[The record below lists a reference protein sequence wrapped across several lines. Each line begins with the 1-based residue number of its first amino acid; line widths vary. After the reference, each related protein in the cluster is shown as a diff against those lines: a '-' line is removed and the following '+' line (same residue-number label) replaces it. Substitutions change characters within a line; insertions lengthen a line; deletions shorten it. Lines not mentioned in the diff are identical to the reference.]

1 MSSQLRSRIGAA
13 RLVLESV
20 VGTCAHKAAS
30 RTQCVALLAEV
41 KQATL
46 QGSLSVDDMATLSS
60 LAVGVAWA
68 GADAQTVAE
77 AFVPAQ
83 KMSRS
88 KMQDWTSIHEFLLQE
103 EWDHMQSDKASLSS
117 IMDIVL
123 NRVVLTG
130 GRCLA
135 EPSLKHLTS
144 LVLAL
149 SEKPEVLVVMEA
161 SKKYLM
167 MNHVRLEL
175 KRLVR
180 RAEQP
185 AVYIE
190 QLPPSIDIYRSLYPA
205 LVTGAYAAG
214 KAPVNCPLDVK
225 AMHSISMSFRCRG
238 GGGVAQ
244 QMPMVQHP
252 QQQQQQV
259 FGQMERF
266 AGFILQGMSQM
277 QGVQNK
283 LLEHLSLN
291 SGMASGSSSSSA
303 GMTWTASG
311 SASRLAMGPG
321 SGSGHAAAM
330 QNSLSVQALA
340 INRAKPLVHAET
352 LPALAP
358 PDAALAPPDA
368 ALAPADAA
376 LAPAD
381 AALAP
386 PHAALAPPDAALADS
401 AVGGATALLGMLEE
415 REVEKKEEVKAK
427 KAMAKAMGKAKHA
440 DEATVK
446 KEIAVT
452 PTKAKPAAKAV
463 SPTAKSAAKI
473 KRKNSVAEES
483 VVKAPKKPPSYG
495 VERSR
500 KQVMCRTGISHHKQV
515 LNAKLIN
522 I

>member
-1 MSSQLRSRIGAA
+1 
-13 RLVLESV
+13 
-20 VGTCAHKAAS
+20 
-30 RTQCVALLAEV
+30 VALLAEV

-46 QGSLSVDDMATLSS
+46 QGSLSVDDMANLSS

-68 GADAQTVAE
+68 EADVQIVAE

-83 KMSRS
+83 KMSRN

-123 NRVVLTG
+123 KRVVLTG

-161 SKKYLM
+161 SKKHLM

-214 KAPVNCPLDVK
+214 KGPVNCPLEVK
-225 AMHSISMSFRCRG
+225 AIHSISMSFRCRGG

-266 AGFILQGMSQM
+266 AGFHSPRH
-277 QGVQNK
+277 
-283 LLEHLSLN
+283 E
-291 SGMASGSSSSSA
+291 
-303 GMTWTASG
+303 
-311 SASRLAMGPG
+311 
-321 SGSGHAAAM
+321 
-330 QNSLSVQALA
+330 
-340 INRAKPLVHAET
+340 
-352 LPALAP
+352 
-358 PDAALAPPDA
+358 PDAR
-368 ALAPADAA
+368 
-376 LAPAD
+376 
-381 AALAP
+381 
-386 PHAALAPPDAALADS
+386 S
-401 AVGGATALLGMLEE
+401 AEQAT
-415 REVEKKEEVKAK
+415 
-427 KAMAKAMGKAKHA
+427 
-440 DEATVK
+440 
-446 KEIAVT
+446 
-452 PTKAKPAAKAV
+452 
-463 SPTAKSAAKI
+463 
-473 KRKNSVAEES
+473 
-483 VVKAPKKPPSYG
+483 
-495 VERSR
+495 
-500 KQVMCRTGISHHKQV
+500 
-515 LNAKLIN
+515 
-522 I
+522 

>member
-1 MSSQLRSRIGAA
+1 
-13 RLVLESV
+13 
-20 VGTCAHKAAS
+20 
-30 RTQCVALLAEV
+30 
-41 KQATL
+41 
-46 QGSLSVDDMATLSS
+46 
-60 LAVGVAWA
+60 
-68 GADAQTVAE
+68 
-77 AFVPAQ
+77 
-83 KMSRS
+83 
-88 KMQDWTSIHEFLLQE
+88 MQDWTSIHEFLLQE
-103 EWDHMQSDKASLSS
+103 EWDHMQSDKATLSS

-123 NRVVLTG
+123 KRVVLTG

-161 SKKYLM
+161 SKKHLM

-214 KAPVNCPLDVK
+214 KGPVNCPLEVK
-225 AMHSISMSFRCRG
+225 AIHSISMSFRCRGGG

-291 SGMASGSSSSSA
+291 STMATGSSSSSA
-303 GMTWTASG
+303 GMTSTASG
-311 SASRLAMGPG
+311 SASSLAMGSVALG
-321 SGSGHAAAM
+321 SGSHHAAAI

-340 INRAKPLVHAET
+340 INRAKPLVHAES

-358 PDAALAPPDA
+358 PEAVLAPPDA
-368 ALAPADAA
+368 ALAPADSA

-381 AALAP
+381 VD
-386 PHAALAPPDAALADS
+386 LAPPDAALADAEPGDS
-401 AVGGATALLGMLEE
+401 AVGGAMALLGMLDE
-415 REVEKKEEVKAK
+415 REAEKKEETKAK
-427 KAMAKAMGKAKHA
+427 KAKAKAKGNAKTA
-440 DEATVK
+440 GEATHE
-446 KEIAVT
+446 KEVAVT
-452 PTKAKPAAKAV
+452 PTKAKPAAKTV
-463 SPTAKSAAKI
+463 SPTAKSAAKL
-473 KRKNSVAEES
+473 KRKSSVAEES
-483 VVKAPKKPPSYG
+483 VVTAPKKPPHYG

-500 KQVMCRTGISHHKQV
+500 KQVMCRTGRRQHKQ
-515 LNAKLIN
+515 I
-522 I
+522 